1 MAFQET
7 LPTFFLD
14 FGITVTAGSV
24 STLAIFDAPDN
35 TVLGER
41 VQSAEYSITYIA
53 GSLGALAYHSAVAV
67 SGTPGAQF
75 DGNYQLRAI
84 PERVEDG
91 QMQKA
96 RLEFLS

>member
-1 MAFQET
+1 MFQES

-14 FGITVTAGSV
+14 FGVTVTAGSN

-53 GSLGALAYHSAVAV
+53 GALGSLAYHSAVTV
-67 SGTPGAQF
+67 SGTPNGQF
-75 DGNYQLRAI
+75 DGNYQLRGN
-84 PERVEDG
+84 PVGVEDG

-96 RLEFLS
+96 MLEALT